1 MNYGI
6 YSNQPYLAIAAM
18 QLLGYKTRGLIQQP
32 LHIISFFSLHC
43 SYTGCAETSRHL
55 VR

>member
-32 LHIISFFSLHC
+32 LHIISFFLC
-43 SYTGCAETSRHL
+43 IAAILDVQRLLGT
-55 VR
+55 